1 MEGWMRDQ
9 IDPTPQV
16 ALQLLY
22 ALIVALR
29 GADPVLRVKIDT
41 ALDDCASV
49 VAASADLA
57 GPDSF
62 EASSTVLLSSVIA
75 SIRSER

>member
-1 MEGWMRDQ
+1 MTDTP
-9 IDPTPQV
+9 DPTPQV
-16 ALQLLY
+16 SLQLIY

-29 GADPVLRVKIDT
+29 DTDAALKDRIDA
-41 ALDDCASV
+41 ALDDCVAV

-62 EASSTVLLSSVIA
+62 EAASTLLLNSVIT
-75 SIRSER
+75 SIRSEQ